1 MGASIALMAVL
12 LRTACLHP
20 SVRVCCRHNT
30 YTICV
35 TFAQTQALFTHR
47 TGGPSAVMSE
57 ARPPPWII
65 GDRARTVVGTAR
77 AVGPLGA
84 PGARGPPGA
93 VGTPGAARVPPVRHP
108 PPRPPQRPHLA

>member
-77 AVGPLGA
+77 AVGAIGT
-84 PGARGPPGA
+84 PGA
-93 VGTPGAARVPPVRHP
+93 VGTPGAGGTPGAARVRQVVHTPQPP
-108 PPRPPQRPHLA
+108 